1 MENCCVRKQD
11 LTKVIQWGT
20 TVLWKMLV
28 LSHGVP
34 SGREELEAGVT
45 GEWEMEILG
54 DSAVISDSDDN
65 KLVSA

>member
-1 MENCCVRKQD
+1 
-11 LTKVIQWGT
+11 
-20 TVLWKMLV
+20 MLV